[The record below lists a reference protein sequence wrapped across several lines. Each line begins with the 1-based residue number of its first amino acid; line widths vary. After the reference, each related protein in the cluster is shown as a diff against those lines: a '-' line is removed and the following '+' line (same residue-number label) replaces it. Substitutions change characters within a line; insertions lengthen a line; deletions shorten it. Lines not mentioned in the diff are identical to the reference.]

1 LESDDTPTI
10 LTAPAAIRRQSL
22 WLVYSS
28 LPAEHRAALVAST
41 LVDSVDPETAFADL
55 VIARRDK
62 QIVAATWVQ
71 AAPGR
76 TAVVWAPQLI
86 DGEPETTV
94 TALFKE
100 IDVRLEVGDFD
111 FAQSTQMSDEGVIPD
126 HLRIHDFQ
134 CAARL
139 LYLICDVAT
148 AGDIQRG
155 GTVEPVGHDQG
166 RPLKFEP
173 FTESEADRLMSLVER
188 TYVETQDIP
197 AMNDLRTMA
206 DVFDGYRHTGAFDPH
221 NWFFVQFEGRDV
233 GCLLLADHPEM
244 DQFELMY
251 MGVVPE
257 ARGQGLGK
265 WITEQAIRHT
275 LQAGRPRL
283 ILGVDADNSP
293 ALLIYTS
300 AGFQSCQDRSVF
312 LRNLRE

>member
-1 LESDDTPTI
+1 MESDDTPTI

-100 IDVRLEVGDFD
+100 IDLRLEVGDFD

-139 LYLICDVAT
+139 LYLICEVDPTGDV
-148 AGDIQRG
+148 
-155 GTVEPVGHDQG
+155 ESVGNAVPGAREHAP
-166 RPLKFEP
+166 PLVFEP
-173 FTESEADRLMSLVER
+173 FVESQTDRLMNLVER

-197 AMNDLRTMA
+197 ALNNLRTMA
-206 DVFDGYRHTGAFDPH
+206 DVIDGYRHTGSFDPR
-221 NWFFVQFEGRDV
+221 NWFFVQIGGSDV
-233 GCLLLADHPEM
+233 GCLLLADHPAM
-244 DQFELMY
+244 DQFELIY

-257 ARGQGLGK
+257 ARGKGLGK
-265 WITEQAIRHT
+265 WITEQAKRHT

-283 ILGVDADNSP
+283 ILGVDADNGP
-293 ALLIYTS
+293 ALLVYRS
-300 AGFQSCQDRSVF
+300 SGFQYCQERCVF
-312 LRNLRE
+312 LRSLRS